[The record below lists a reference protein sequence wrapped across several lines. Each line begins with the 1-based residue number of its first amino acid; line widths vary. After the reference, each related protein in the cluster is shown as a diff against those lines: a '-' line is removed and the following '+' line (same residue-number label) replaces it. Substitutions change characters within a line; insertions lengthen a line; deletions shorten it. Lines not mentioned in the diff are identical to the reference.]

1 MRWRLLVALLVLSP
15 NLALGCANDSDCKAG
30 SSCLKAPNSTAG
42 TCLEG
47 LLPQEQ
53 AEPDDAPPD
62 PNGTNGKG
70 CSFDSDCGSGSR
82 CVKNSTFE
90 GVCML
95 GH

>member
-30 SSCLKAPNSTAG
+30 SSCLKAPNSTAS

>member
-53 AEPDDAPPD
+53 AEPDDAPAD
-62 PNGTNGKG
+62 PNGTNGKA
-70 CSFDSDCGSGSR
+70 CSFDSDCGSGRR
-82 CVKNSTFE
+82 CVKNSAFE